1 MITRTQ
7 VTFLISST
15 GNSDNGFPLSR
26 REENSSP
33 LRSEEIP
40 FNLINSDQY
49 GSDPTQVK
57 HELDNL
63 RVSSKFTTPE
73 EDDKSESLKPI
84 KGHEGTIRHP
94 TERELVSSSIDSIDE
109 NLLSNGVPGKEGS
122 NQLSK

>member
-1 MITRTQ
+1 M
-7 VTFLISST
+7 
-15 GNSDNGFPLSR
+15 SR

-63 RVSSKFTTPE
+63 WVSSKFTTPG
-73 EDDKSESLKPI
+73 EDDKSEILKPI
-84 KGHEGTIRHP
+84 KGHEGSVRHP
-94 TERELVSSSIDSIDE
+94 TEKELGSSSIDSIDE
-109 NLLSNGVPGKEGS
+109 SLLSDRVPGKEES
-122 NQLSK
+122 NQLGK